1 MSADKHAPKG
11 SLKPQVYKD
20 ARPAEHFTHF
30 HERTRAKRPNWMYE
44 FVRLVL
50 TPYLLLFFRTR
61 AIDSDK
67 VPADGPAIVAPNHF
81 SFLDHFFV
89 AVYLRR
95 KVQFMAKS
103 QLFHMPMQLVYK
115 NGGVF
120 PVRRGHRDDEA
131 FKTAHAVLARG
142 GIVVMYCEGGR
153 SRTGELGEP
162 KPGIGRLA
170 LESGAPVVPVALV
183 GSERVRDWKR
193 LQFPK
198 VTVQFSDPIRFD
210 PPVEDPTREQSQ
222 AASEQIFSR
231 IEALWRGLRENGRSA
246 TVKAAR
252 AASRSQRT
260 ADGAARPLTR

>member
-1 MSADKHAPKG
+1 MAESDQPKG
-11 SLKPQVYKD
+11 NLKPQVYKD
-20 ARPAEHFTHF
+20 PRPAEHFTHF
-30 HERTRAKRPNWMYE
+30 HERTRAHRPNWMYE
-44 FVRLVL
+44 LVRLFL
-50 TPYLLLFFRTR
+50 TPYLMLFFRTR

-95 KVQFMAKS
+95 KVQFLAKS
-103 QLFHMPMQLVYK
+103 QLFEMPMQIVYK

-153 SRTGELGEP
+153 SRTGELGEA

-170 LESGAPVVPVALV
+170 LESGAPIVPTALV

-198 VTVQFSDPIRFD
+198 VTVQFGDPIRFEQVDD
-210 PPVEDPTREQSQ
+210 PDRDQSQ
-222 AASEQIFSR
+222 AASEEIFER
-231 IEALWRGLRENGRSA
+231 IKGMWHRLRDNGRTS
-246 TVKAAR
+246 TVKARR
-252 AASRSQRT
+252 AAR
-260 ADGAARPLTR
+260 RPATD

>member
-1 MSADKHAPKG
+1 MAEGPKTEM
-11 SLKPQVYKD
+11 KPQVYKD
-20 ARPAEHFTHF
+20 PRPAEHFDRF
-30 HERTRAKRPNWMYE
+30 HARTRAKRPNWMYE
-44 FVRLVL
+44 LVRLVL

-61 AIDSDK
+61 AIDTTK
-67 VPADGPAIVAPNHF
+67 VPADGPVIVAPNHF
-81 SFLDHFFV
+81 SFMDHFFV

-103 QLFHMPMQLVYK
+103 QLFKNPLQIVYH

-120 PVRRGHRDDEA
+120 PVRRGHKDDEA

-162 KPGIGRLA
+162 KAGIGRLA

-198 VTVQFSDPIRFD
+198 VSVQFGDPIRFEK
-210 PPVEDPTREQSQ
+210 VEEPTREQSQ
-222 AASEQIFSR
+222 AASEQIFAR
-231 IEALWRGLRENGRSA
+231 IRGLWQGLRENGRGA

-252 AASRSQRT
+252 AARR
-260 ADGAARPLTR
+260 AAEAAGRRPARP

>member
-1 MSADKHAPKG
+1 MGESEKPKG
-11 SLKPQVYKD
+11 NLKPQVYKD
-20 ARPAEHFTHF
+20 PRPAEHFTHF

-44 FVRLVL
+44 VVRLVL
-50 TPYLLLFFRTR
+50 TPYLLFFFRTR

-89 AVYLRR
+89 SVYLRR

-103 QLFHMPMQLVYK
+103 QLFEMPMQVVYK

-120 PVRRGHRDDEA
+120 PVRRGQRDDEA

-153 SRTGELGEP
+153 SRTGELGEA

-170 LESGAPVVPVALV
+170 LESGAPVVPAALA

-198 VTVQFSDPIRFD
+198 VTVQFGDPIRFERVDD
-210 PPVEDPTREQSQ
+210 PDRAQSQ
-222 AASEQIFSR
+222 AASEEIFTR
-231 IEALWRGLRENGRSA
+231 IKGLWHGLRENGRAA
-246 TVKAAR
+246 TVRARRAAR
-252 AASRSQRT
+252 RGGEPAT
-260 ADGAARPLTR
+260 TRPATD